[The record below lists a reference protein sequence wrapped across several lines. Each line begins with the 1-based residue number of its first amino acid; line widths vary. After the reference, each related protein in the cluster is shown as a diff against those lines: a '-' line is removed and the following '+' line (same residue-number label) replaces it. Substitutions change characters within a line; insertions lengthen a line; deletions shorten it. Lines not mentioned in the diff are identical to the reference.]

1 MQHVPDFSKNWLRHF
16 AAAVRARDF
25 ASGGKMFDGDVISFG
40 TVCFRVENLDELA
53 QQQWRLIWLNTTD
66 FDFEYDS
73 ARAVVDE
80 NLAAV
85 IATWKSTGYD
95 RKQKPFERRGR
106 ATIVLRKGRSGW
118 KAIHTH
124 FSLSPVCA

>member
-1 MQHVPDFSKNWLRHF
+1 MQGVSDFLENWLRLF

-25 ASGGKMFDGDVISFG
+25 ASGRKMFDGGVISFG

-53 QQQWRLIWLNTTD
+53 LQQWRLIWLNTTD

-73 ARAVVDE
+73 ARAAVDE
-80 NLAAV
+80 NLATV

-95 RKQKPFERRGR
+95 REQMPHERRGR
-106 ATIVLRKGRSGW
+106 ASPRPGGRAEYLPG
-118 KAIHTH
+118 AQ
-124 FSLSPVCA
+124 SPAGDGSAG